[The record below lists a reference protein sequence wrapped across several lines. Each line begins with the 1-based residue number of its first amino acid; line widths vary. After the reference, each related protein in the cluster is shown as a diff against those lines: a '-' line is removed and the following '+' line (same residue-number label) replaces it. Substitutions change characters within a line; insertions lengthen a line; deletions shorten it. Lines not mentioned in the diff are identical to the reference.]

1 MNQNEGAMNNQ
12 SMVKTGDQ
20 PRATQRDL
28 AQSRAPATMSYVRNT
43 PRGAYVRNNAG
54 RSTSR

>member
-1 MNQNEGAMNNQ
+1 MNQNEGAMNSQ

-28 AQSRAPATMSYVRNT
+28 AQSRAPATMSYIRST
-43 PRGAYVRNNAG
+43 PRGAYMRNSSG